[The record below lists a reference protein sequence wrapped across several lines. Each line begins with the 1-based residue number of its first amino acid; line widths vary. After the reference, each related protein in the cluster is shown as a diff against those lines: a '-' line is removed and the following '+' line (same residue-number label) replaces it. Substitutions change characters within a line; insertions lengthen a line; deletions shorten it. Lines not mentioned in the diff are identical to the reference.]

1 MAMTKPTKAADPVLI
16 DLGKGGRVVR
26 FRFVW
31 SLVFCVLSVG
41 CSKSNVGTV
50 TGTVTVDGEPAIVG
64 AISFFALDGKAP
76 TAGAPIV
83 DGAYSAKVS
92 PGQCMVQV
100 RVSKVVGE
108 KKLYDTPNSP
118 VRKVWAE
125 VLPAKYNDNTEL
137 RLDVKLGENKQDY
150 NLKSK

>member
-1 MAMTKPTKAADPVLI
+1 MKLTKAADLNLI
-16 DLGKGGRVVR
+16 DLCKGGPVVR

-31 SLVFCVLSVG
+31 LLLCISCVSCSRSNLGSV
-41 CSKSNVGTV
+41 S
-50 TGTVTVDGEPAIVG
+50 GTVTVDGEPAKVG
-64 AISFFALDGKAP
+64 AISFFAVDGKAP
-76 TAGAPIV
+76 TAGAQIV

-100 RVSKVVGE
+100 RVSKIVGE

-125 VLPAKYNDNTEL
+125 VLPARFNDNTEL
-137 RLDVKLGENKQDY
+137 RLDVKLGENRQDY
-150 NLKSK
+150 DLKSK

>member
-1 MAMTKPTKAADPVLI
+1 MATMKLTKAADLNLI
-16 DLGKGGRVVR
+16 DLCKGGPVVR

-31 SLVFCVLSVG
+31 LLLCISCVSCSRSNLGSV
-41 CSKSNVGTV
+41 S
-50 TGTVTVDGEPAIVG
+50 GTVTVDGEPAKVG
-64 AISFFALDGKAP
+64 AISFFAVDGKAP
-76 TAGAPIV
+76 TAGAQIV

-100 RVSKVVGE
+100 RVSKIVGE

-125 VLPAKYNDNTEL
+125 VLPARFNDNTEL
-137 RLDVKLGENKQDY
+137 RLDVKLGENRQDY
-150 NLKSK
+150 DLKSK